1 MTPLIIFIVS
11 LFGLLAIGVPIFMSI
26 GLSSIIIWVAGFGT
40 LEPTIL
46 LQKMYTGLDS
56 FPLMAIPL
64 FMLAGEL
71 MNIGG
76 LSKKLVKFANCILG
90 WVHGGLGF
98 TVTIASM
105 FIAAILGS
113 ASASAAMIGAIMIP
127 EMAERGYDKEFA
139 AALVA
144 SAGSIGPIIPPSI
157 PFIIYGVIA
166 NVSIAKLFVAGYIPG
181 VIMGIMFMGYTF
193 FYAKKHKY
201 PPGKFP
207 TLKEFFVSFWDALLT
222 LLLPVIIMGSILG
235 GICTPTEAAVLAVV
249 YSFFIGVVVYRA
261 IRPSKIKQV
270 FVNAARSTTMV
281 MMVISAASL
290 LSWVVTM
297 QQIPKLVGALVLSVT
312 NSPITFMI
320 IVNVFMVI
328 VGMFL
333 DAGSAITII
342 TPVLLPIA
350 ISLGVDPLLF
360 GVIMVVNLSIGV
372 LTPPVGL
379 NLYVV
384 SSIAKIDILR
394 ISRAVI
400 PFILMIFAM
409 LILAS
414 VWPGLITTL
423 PNLLVK

>member
-1 MTPLIIFIVS
+1 MTPLIIFLVS
-11 LFGLLAIGVPIFMSI
+11 LFALLAIGVPIFMSI
-26 GLSSIIIWVAGFGT
+26 GLSSVIIWFAANGAID
-40 LEPTIL
+40 PTIL
-46 LQKMYTGLDS
+46 MRKMYTGLDS

-76 LSKKLVKFANCILG
+76 LSSRLVKFANCILG

-98 TVTIASM
+98 TVSIASM

-127 EMAERGYDKEFA
+127 EMSERGYSKEFTA
-139 AALVA
+139 GLVA

-181 VIMGIMFMGYTF
+181 VIMGVMFMVYTF

-201 PPGKFP
+201 PAERFP
-207 TLKEFFVSFWDALLT
+207 TAKEFAGSFAQAFLT
-222 LLLPVIIMGSILG
+222 LLLPVIIMGSILT

-249 YSFFIGVVVYRA
+249 YAFFIGVIAYRA
-261 IRPSKIKQV
+261 IKPSQFKKV
-270 FVNAARSTTMV
+270 FLNAARSSTMV
-281 MMVISAASL
+281 MMVIAAAAL
-290 LSWVVTM
+290 LSWVVTL
-297 QQIPKLVGALVLSVT
+297 QQIPQLVGAMVLSVT
-312 NSPITFMI
+312 KSPIVFLV
-320 IVNVFMVI
+320 IVNVFMVV

-350 ISLGVDPLLF
+350 VKLGVDPLLF

-384 SSIAKIDILR
+384 SSIAKLDILKV
-394 ISRAVI
+394 SRAVV
-400 PFILMIFAM
+400 PFIIMIFAM

-414 VWPGLITTL
+414 AWPGLITTL
-423 PNLLVK
+423 PNILIK